1 MRDEDLINLGV
12 RLEDRPGAPSVW
24 KRDDPEVL
32 QQELRDKQAAADQ
45 AKARKLQQK
54 TAVKQKVGPLP
65 GRPWGLGPHITTFSS

>member
-1 MRDEDLINLGV
+1 M
-12 RLEDRPGAPSVW
+12 W

-54 TAVKQKVGPLP
+54 IAVKQKVGPLP
-65 GRPWGLGPHITTFSS
+65 GYS